1 MKIIFY
7 SSGDNK
13 LARLIGYS
21 YLGSIAEDELT
32 EKVEQIFLRDENE
45 IKKNL
50 SYLGDSINNI
60 QIMALGCYGQ
70 NSIVINLVNGLNDIF
85 SISEKII
92 LINIDSIYNL
102 YIKLGTAAINLKW
115 ERLGCFLLKKGIN
128 SEIMKI
134 NKLVEEIREGIVT
147 IL

>member
-13 LARLIGYS
+13 LARLVGYS
-21 YLGSIAEDELT
+21 YLGSITEDKLT
-32 EKVEQIFLRDENE
+32 EKIEQIFLRDENE
-45 IKKNL
+45 IKNNL

-60 QIMALGCYGQ
+60 QIMALGCYEQ
-70 NSIVINLVNGLNDIF
+70 NSILINLINGLNDIF
-85 SISEKII
+85 SITEKII

-102 YIKLGTAAINLKW
+102 YIKLGTVAINLKLK
-115 ERLGCFLLKKGIN
+115 RLGFFLLKKGIN
-128 SEIMKI
+128 LEMIKI
-134 NKLVEEIREGIVT
+134 NKLVKEIREGIAT